1 MGPHFRAMSKG
12 SQKRVERVMIDW
24 KTIIVIALVAV
35 VFGALMG
42 YRAGVPFG
50 WQRAVISA
58 LAFGV
63 LGWLLSYIF
72 ARRK

>member
-1 MGPHFRAMSKG
+1 
-12 SQKRVERVMIDW
+12 MIDW
-24 KTIIVIALVAV
+24 KAIFVIALVAV

-42 YRAGVPFG
+42 YQAGMPFG

-63 LGWLLSYIF
+63 LGWLLGHIF
-72 ARRK
+72 TRRK